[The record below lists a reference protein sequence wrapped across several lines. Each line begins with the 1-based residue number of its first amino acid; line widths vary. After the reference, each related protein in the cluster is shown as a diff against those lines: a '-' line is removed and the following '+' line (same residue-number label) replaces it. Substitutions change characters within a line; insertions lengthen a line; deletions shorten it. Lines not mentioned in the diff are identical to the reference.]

1 MEKKPAMEMIEL
13 LRHRR
18 SVRKF
23 TDQAIE
29 PDKVELLKE
38 ALLRSPTSRNI
49 NPWEFIFVDDRDLL
63 RQLAVSK
70 PHGASFLQDAALGIV
85 VCADGQKSDVWT
97 EDCSIAS
104 ILVQM
109 VAQSVGL
116 GTCWIQ
122 IRNRMFDDTKTSQE
136 HVRSLLK
143 MPDRVEVESIIALG
157 YPAEKKKPIPHD
169 DLDYTKIRING
180 YGPAD

>member
-1 MEKKPAMEMIEL
+1 MIEL
-13 LRHRR
+13 LRNRR

-23 TDQAIE
+23 TGEAIE

-63 RQLAVSK
+63 RQLAMSK
-70 PHGASFLQDAALGIV
+70 PHGARFLQDAALGIV

-109 VAQSVGL
+109 VAQSIGL
-116 GTCWIQ
+116 GSCWIQ
-122 IRNRMFDDTKTSQE
+122 IRNRMFDDTTTSQE

-143 MPDRVEVESIIALG
+143 MPDNIEVESIIALG
-157 YPAEKKKPIPHD
+157 YPAEKKEPISRD
-169 DLDYTKIRING
+169 DLDYTKIRVNCFSI
-180 YGPAD
+180 PD